1 MTPGSTVVG
10 YCDNGNWAACF
21 GLSYRDLIMHDML
34 GPQRIVREGG
44 KELRKV
50 TGTMGVAAGRNDIA
64 RDFLD
69 NTDGE
74 WLFMVDTDMGFAPDT
89 VDRLIASAHPEDAP
103 VMGGLCFAIKR
114 SGRGDFN
121 AERYA
126 ITPTVYEYLDLGV
139 EVGFRPIPDYQR
151 DAVVQVAGTG
161 AACLL
166 MHRSALE
173 TVRAKYGDAWFDPI
187 THPSGAQGK
196 PRTFSE
202 DLSFCIRLQ
211 SVDLPVHVNTGVK
224 TCHDKGGVFLDE
236 HAFDQ
241 QQGG

>member
-1 MTPGSTVVG
+1 
-10 YCDNGNWAACF
+10 
-21 GLSYRDLIMHDML
+21 
-34 GPQRIVREGG
+34 
-44 KELRKV
+44 
-50 TGTMGVAAGRNDIA
+50 
-64 RDFLD
+64 DFLD

-89 VDRLIASAHPEDAP
+89 VDRLIASADPETRP

-114 SGRGDFN
+114 QARGDFY
-121 AERYA
+121 AERYRLA
-126 ITPTVYEYLDLGV
+126 PTVYEYLDLGV
-139 EVGFRPIPDYQR
+139 EVGFRPVLDYKR
-151 DAVVQVAGTG
+151 DTVVQVAGTG

-166 MHRSALE
+166 MHRGALE
-173 TVRAKYGDAWFDPI
+173 AVRAKYGDAWFDPI
-187 THPSGAQGK
+187 THPTGEKGR

-211 SVDLPVHVNTGVK
+211 SVDLPVHVDTAVK

-241 QQGG
+241 QQ